1 MEQTG
6 RLFKQRRLST
16 TWLKSQI
23 TQPHKLWDAM
33 PKQPSQEELRDCI
46 AKVYSEESM
55 SRKTEFKGTAAS
67 RRRARRANLQSQ
79 EAISS
84 DKLHRPTPSRV
95 VLQCKLKPAMR
106 AEVITLTTL
115 TRKYEGSTCLPNVA
129 LYAAG
134 YRKSKQLTAR

>member
-33 PKQPSQEELRDCI
+33 PKQPSQEEASPKFIR
-46 AKVYSEESM
+46 EESM